1 VHLGLLRSPA
11 VQAPLDEM
19 SEGAAQGRPRRLPST
34 WRTLCL
40 VAAVVVAVLALV
52 PPLATEAC
60 RTEYA
65 AAVQFSLLAIA
76 LPALVALGAP
86 WRLLRLA
93 GTDAPGEQPRLAD
106 RLADRRRRHRELP
119 WSLAFLVADLAVA
132 IAWHAPGPVSTLGS
146 HGWLAVLE
154 AVALLAFGL
163 GLWLELVSSPPL
175 EPRSGHLRRVLL
187 AAVSMWAFWILAYV
201 TGLSNGGFY
210 HNFHHA
216 AGGLSAA
223 ADQQISSVVLWF
235 AAAAAFIPVIFWNA
249 LTWLQ
254 SEEDPDTELQTLAR
268 AERRRGT
275 APFHPKRGDAT
286 PLP

>member
-1 VHLGLLRSPA
+1 
-11 VQAPLDEM
+11 M
-19 SEGAAQGRPRRLPST
+19 SEGAAQGRPPTRSST

-40 VAAVVVAVLALV
+40 VAAAVGAVLALA
-52 PPLATEAC
+52 PPLGTEA
-60 RTEYA
+60 RHTEYA
-65 AAVQFSLLAIA
+65 ATLQFSLFA
-76 LPALVALGAP
+76 LVIPALVALGAP

-93 GTDAPGEQPRLAD
+93 GTDGPVERHRPAD

-119 WSLAFLVADLAVA
+119 WSLGFVAADLGVA

-146 HGWLAVLE
+146 HGWLAVVE
-154 AVALLAFGL
+154 GVTLLAFGL

-175 EPRSGHLRRVLL
+175 EPRSGHLRRVVL
-187 AAVSMWAFWILAYV
+187 AAFSMWAFWVLAYV
-201 TGLSNGGFY
+201 SGLSNGGFY

-223 ADQQISSVVLWF
+223 ADQQIASVVLWF
-235 AAAAAFIPVIFWNA
+235 AAAVAFIPVIFWNA

-275 APFHPKRGDAT
+275 APLPPKRGDAT
-286 PLP
+286 PLT